1 MYIGDRKWLIL
12 QAIIEDYIS
21 TAEPVGS
28 RTISK
33 KYVTDVSPATIRNEM
48 ADLEDMGFIEQPHTS
63 SGRVPSE
70 KGYRLYVDRLMEKNG
85 QEVDKNEVML
95 KELRETVGEIDRLVR
110 HASRILSHMTSY
122 ASFISAPQ
130 IRKNSLQKIQL
141 IKVSRGVILAV
152 IITDG
157 GIVKNSTIRDYGD
170 ISEEWIDQLNA
181 YLNKMLRGV
190 DLEKLGEIDLGI
202 LDNGNPMLADIL
214 SQIRAELYQALTY
227 SDNME
232 IYSNGA
238 SNLLGLPEYADVG
251 KAKSFFTMLEDTS
264 ELSKIITLIGDDV
277 KVSIGSENSVE
288 QLRDCSLITATYKL
302 DGKTIGSVG
311 VIGPTRMEYS
321 KVIRIVDMM
330 THNLTDILGGL
341 LKE

>member
-1 MYIGDRKWLIL
+1 MFIGDRKWLIL

-48 ADLEDMGFIEQPHTS
+48 SDLEELGLIEQPHTS
-63 SGRVPSE
+63 AGRVPSE
-70 KGYRLYVDRLMEKNG
+70 KGYRLYVDKLMETKN
-85 QEVDKNEVML
+85 QEDVQNEL
-95 KELRETVGEIDRLVR
+95 LRKELQDTMGEIDRLVK
-110 HASRILSHMTSY
+110 HASKLLSNMTSY
-122 ASFISAPQ
+122 ATFITTPQ
-130 IRKNSLQKIQL
+130 IKKNRLQKIQL

-157 GIVKNSTIRDYGD
+157 GMVKNSTIRDYGD
-170 ISEEWIDQLNA
+170 ISEETIEQLNSV
-181 YLNKMLRGV
+181 LNQNLRGV
-190 DLEKLGEIDLGI
+190 DVESLANIDLSVLGI
-202 LDNGNPMLADIL
+202 GHPVFAEIL
-214 SQIRAELYQALTY
+214 SQIMAELYQALTY

-238 SNLLGLPEYADVG
+238 SNLLGLPEYADVV
-251 KAKSFFTMLEDTS
+251 KAKSFFNMLEDTD
-264 ELSKIITLIGDDV
+264 ELSKIITLSGDDV
-277 KVSIGSENSVE
+277 HVSIGSENPLE

-302 DGKTIGSVG
+302 DGRTIGSVG

-321 KVIRIVDMM
+321 KVLKIVDMM
-330 THNLTDILGGL
+330 TRNLTDILGGL

>member
-1 MYIGDRKWLIL
+1 MFIGDRKWLIL

-48 ADLEDMGFIEQPHTS
+48 SDLEELGLIEQPHTS
-63 SGRVPSE
+63 AGRIPSE
-70 KGYRLYVDRLMEKNG
+70 KGYRLYVDKLMEHTD
-85 QEVDKNEVML
+85 QEENKNELML
-95 KELRETVGEIDRLVR
+95 KELKETMGEIDRLVK
-110 HASRILSHMTSY
+110 HASKILSSMTSY
-122 ASFISAPQ
+122 ASFITSPQ
-130 IRKNSLQKIQL
+130 IKKNAIQKIQL

-157 GIVKNSTIRDYGD
+157 GIVKNSTLRDYGD
-170 ISEEWIDQLNA
+170 ISEEKIEQLNVL
-181 YLNKMLRGV
+181 LNSSLRGAN
-190 DLEKLGEIDLGI
+190 LETLSGIDLNTLG
-202 LDNGNPMLADIL
+202 NGNPVIADLLRQIL
-214 SQIRAELYQALTY
+214 TELYQALTY

-238 SNLLGLPEYADVG
+238 SNLLGLPEYADIG
-251 KAKSFFTMLEDTS
+251 KAKSFFNMLEDTE
-264 ELSKIITLIGDDV
+264 ELSKIITLSGDSV
-277 KVSIGSENSVE
+277 KVSIGSENMVE

-302 DGKTIGSVG
+302 DGRTIGSVG

-321 KVIRIVDMM
+321 KVLKIVDMM
-330 THNLTDILGGL
+330 TRNLTDILGGL